1 MTRNG
6 LRRAVAKLDPQ
17 GSWLGYSLIN
27 KEDTNMSKQRR
38 FITGLG
44 LIGAFF
50 GAMSCA
56 HRQLLLLFPK
66 MFVGLRFYL
75 LISLGWT
82 RVAPPDRRAMFRTC
96 PRERSAIC
104 SLNRLVRSLRRKVST
119 SLNRALRNLQRRIV
133 CPPARRWQRKFYE
146 MQTS

>member
-17 GSWLGYSLIN
+17 GSWLGYSSIN

-56 HRQLLLLFPK
+56 PPPVVTPLPQNVRRIAVLPP
-66 MFVGLRFYL
+66 Y
-75 LISLGWT
+75 SLGWT

-104 SLNRLVRSLRRKVST
+104 SLNR
-119 SLNRALRNLQRRIV
+119 
-133 CPPARRWQRKFYE
+133 
-146 MQTS
+146 